1 MRCLLRLRSALCFCL
16 RAEESAAKELPGIT
30 SNFKLSRLSIS
41 IYTYTNGYKWT
52 FDCHT
57 LSHLGTRLNFACHR
71 EECELMKC
79 ARLPANPLEPVCRF
93 EMLWVWCCITQLV
106 IVTKTSQDS
115 KLEPLL
121 HFYVSMSCV
130 SGRPSASS
138 SRAPRF
144 AAGSAAALGAGR
156 FFAQALSRVMRSCR
170 MQSADHGAR
179 CPEVARWRGRAWYA
193 CTCTLLCV
201 CALFMPL
208 YVLM

>member
-1 MRCLLRLRSALCFCL
+1 MSTGEVPLEASLCPLLLPEGRRKRCKGVARNHLQFQA
-16 RAEESAAKELPGIT
+16 
-30 SNFKLSRLSIS
+30 FKTFNLNLFV
-41 IYTYTNGYKWT
+41 YKWT

-57 LSHLGTRLNFACHR
+57 LSHLGTRLNFAC
-71 EECELMKC
+71 

-93 EMLWVWCCITQLV
+93 ETVWVWCCITQLV